1 MCYMLIK
8 FKEQQDQT
16 VKSNQTGKSL
26 CNNYYQTIVM
36 FIALI
41 LDINNY
47 WATILQIHE
56 SDSV

>member
-1 MCYMLIK
+1 MCYTLIK

-26 CNNYYQTIVM
+26 CNNYYQTIAM

-47 WATILQIHE
+47 WATIL
-56 SDSV
+56 